1 MMQSVLGGSSKVMV
15 DQKAGSNLLYLP
27 LDKLMQQS
35 GVPGTGD
42 GTPVPRVSPT
52 PEPAPPAATSDPSR
66 TRDGM
71 RSRER

>member
-1 MMQSVLGGSSKVMV
+1 MV

-35 GVPGTGD
+35 GPPAPADGGT
-42 GTPVPRVSPT
+42 VPRVSPT
-52 PEPAPPAATSDPSR
+52 PEPATPAATTDPTR

-71 RSRER
+71 RSRDR